1 MTTTWEITK
10 NEIKRSQQPTQT
22 LTNSTQRINHIFT
35 ALLTTLIKAGG
46 TIFGKPYRLNW

>member
-10 NEIKRSQQPTQT
+10 NEIKRSQQPTPDSDQF
-22 LTNSTQRINHIFT
+22 H
-35 ALLTTLIKAGG
+35 TTDKSHFYRTIDDVLKAGG

>member
-10 NEIKRSQQPTQT
+10 MKLNAHNNLRQT